1 MIREAKT
8 EDIPKIA
15 LLKHEMF
22 KAAEMEHKLHDDFV
36 GKVEK
41 TYQEL
46 YRTGKATH
54 FLLEKNDEIIACAGA
69 FIKEDIPYCFYKD
82 PQYGFIGDVFVKTTY
97 RRNGYGGLL
106 TNCAID
112 WLIKMEIKTIRLLA
126 SENAKK
132 LYQELGFQGTDEMV
146 LFRQ

>member
-8 EDIPKIA
+8 EDIPKIV
-15 LLKHEMF
+15 LLKLEMF

-36 GKVEK
+36 EKAEK

-46 YRTGKATH
+46 YHTGKAKH
-54 FLLEKNDEIIACAGA
+54 FLLEKDDEIIACAGA

-82 PQYGFIGDVFVKTTY
+82 PQYGFIGDVFVETTY
-97 RRNGYGGLL
+97 RRNGYGRLL

-112 WLIKMEIKTIRLLA
+112 WLLKMEIKTIRLLA

-146 LFRQ
+146 LYR